1 MRRTMISVNCTLAA
15 ITRMNVIVRRYSRSS
30 GTSTYACSRYAVAEE
45 SVSTNAVA
53 KDMPAAASRLRE
65 TPRNGHRPRNRT
77 STKLLTSTVLTR
89 MTKSSAIP
97 LVYGLLDAH
106 ARLCAFVGRQQE
118 YILTTRTGG
127 KHHALGNTKAHL
139 ARREICHND
148 HVAADKRRRIVRR
161 LDTGEHVTLLVTQIQ
176 RQGKKFVGAFN
187 RLGMRNARN
196 AKVDLH
202 EVVDA
207 DEFVFCFGFGH
218 GRTLF

>member
-30 GTSTYACSRYAVAEE
+30 GTSTYACSRYAVAED

-53 KDMPAAASRLRE
+53 IHMPVAASRLRE

-106 ARLCAFVGRQQE
+106 ARLCAIVGRQQE
-118 YILTTRTGG
+118 YILTARSCS
-127 KHHALGNTKAHL
+127 KHHALGNTEAHL
-139 ARREICHND
+139 ARCEVGHDD
-148 HVAADKRRRIVRR
+148 HVAADERFRIVGS
-161 LDTGEHVTLLVTQIQ
+161 LDTGEYIALLVADIQ
-176 RQGKKFVGAFN
+176 RQGEKFV
-187 RLGMRNARN
+187 
-196 AKVDLH
+196 
-202 EVVDA
+202 
-207 DEFVFCFGFGH
+207 
-218 GRTLF
+218 